1 MDIPEAPPQETEDG
15 LVAVGGGWFVM
26 NARDARWFDRPGRR
40 SVSFTGKTEFEADTF
55 FPMLG
60 VQLAVLEPGE
70 PNSMYHWETETEAF
84 LVLSGEALLIVEGE
98 ERPLRQWDFVHCPPK
113 TEHVIVGAGDGPCV
127 VLAMSSR
134 ENQAFG
140 PYGEYTANEVARR
153 YGASPDED
161 TQDSDVA
168 YTSFPETK
176 PSRYRDGWLP
186 DS

>member
-1 MDIPEAPPQETEDG
+1 MVPEAQLEQTEDG
-15 LVAVGGGWFVM
+15 LVPVSAGWFVL
-26 NARDARWFDRPGRR
+26 NARDGRWTHRPRR
-40 SVSFTGKTEFEADTF
+40 AGLSFTGKTEWEADTF

-60 VQLAVLEPGE
+60 VNLAVLEPGE

-113 TEHVIVGAGDGPCV
+113 TEHVVVGAGDGPCV

-134 ENQAFG
+134 QNQAFG
-140 PYGEYTANEVARR
+140 PYGWYTANEVARR

-161 TQDSDVA
+161 TQEGDEA
-168 YTSFPETK
+168 YASFPDSEW
-176 PSRYRDGWLP
+176 SRYRDGWLP
-186 DS
+186 TG